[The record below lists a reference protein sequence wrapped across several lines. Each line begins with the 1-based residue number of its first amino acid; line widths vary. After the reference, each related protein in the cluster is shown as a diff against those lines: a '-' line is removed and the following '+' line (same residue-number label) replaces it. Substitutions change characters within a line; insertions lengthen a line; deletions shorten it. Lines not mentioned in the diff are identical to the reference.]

1 MRIQVLVVVTL
12 LALAASVFAQ
22 PPQPPPDTD
31 RSAPAYGPHESP
43 IPPTEKPS
51 VSPRMRP
58 TAPVSEPVPTVPP
71 SRGRSMTEI
80 YLSWGILLFGLVVL
94 SLEVIVL
101 LKQKQGWGANSTRI
115 VGLTLVVVSGVFLIT
130 AGYSESQIAPMI
142 GLLGTIVGY
151 LLGKSDTPTKQSR

>member
-1 MRIQVLVVVTL
+1 MRIQVLVLVTL

-22 PPQPPPDTD
+22 SHTLGTASGHGTLLAKLMPPIEPPPVKQQ
-31 RSAPAYGPHESP
+31 
-43 IPPTEKPS
+43 PTMMP
-51 VSPRMRP
+51 V
-58 TAPVSEPVPTVPP
+58 TAPSQ
-71 SRGRSMTEI
+71 GRSMTEI

-94 SLEVIVL
+94 SLEVFVL
-101 LKQKQGWGANSTRI
+101 LKQKQGWGVNSTRI